1 MNSQFKK
8 YAIFVL
14 MSLFMLSMGTS
25 FTVNLQYGENNMYN
39 EIEHND
45 CNPNTLNEVK
55 ENFKKVC
62 ERIPQFEFESHL
74 VSNKMYV
81 KRNENLNGQ
90 FSLSFDTPPPE
101 FVG

>member
-8 YAIFVL
+8 YSIYLL

-39 EIEHND
+39 EIEHSD
-45 CNPNTLNEVK
+45 CNNNTLNEIK

-62 ERIPQFEFESHL
+62 ERIPQFEFES
-74 VSNKMYV
+74 NPIAKKMFV
-81 KRNENLNGQ
+81 NRNENLNCQ
-90 FSLSFDTPPPE
+90 FTLRFDTPPPE

>member
-1 MNSQFKK
+1 MNLQLKN
-8 YAIFVL
+8 YAIYVL
-14 MSLFMLSMGTS
+14 MGLFTLSMGTS

-39 EIEHND
+39 EIEQND
-45 CNPNTLNEVK
+45 CNPNILNEIK

-62 ERIPQFEFESHL
+62 ERIPQFQFERQS

-81 KRNENLNGQ
+81 KRNENLKGQ